1 MLPGRGVGC
10 LPDNPLG
17 LSWHDSNW
25 IPMLNSNNILD
36 YFSERSNP
44 FYDRSC
50 NNEAIKMQR
59 LSMDQ
64 LSNMIGL
71 EYCLLHVQEPILY
84 VVRKQHRHSPTHS
97 TPIADFYIVAGIV
110 YQAPDLL
117 SIINSHMMSSAY
129 HLETAFEELNSLAR
143 FHPSK
148 GYSWEN
154 RRPGQPTGPVTAPP
168 PSPVKVTGKR
178 DIEEASSQFQRLR
191 VDMLLVE
198 LTRKFPLPL
207 PQALQTAPQN
217 TINNQQT
224 NEVSKKEMK
233 QEIKQEMIQ
242 EINIKQESQ
251 PTNSLSPPM
260 RPPPEKKFKPA

>member
-1 MLPGRGVGC
+1 
-10 LPDNPLG
+10 
-17 LSWHDSNW
+17 
-25 IPMLNSNNILD
+25 
-36 YFSERSNP
+36 
-44 FYDRSC
+44 
-50 NNEAIKMQR
+50 
-59 LSMDQ
+59 
-64 LSNMIGL
+64 
-71 EYCLLHVQEPILY
+71 
-84 VVRKQHRHSPTHS
+84 
-97 TPIADFYIVAGIV
+97 
-110 YQAPDLL
+110 
-117 SIINSHMMSSAY
+117 MSSAY

-207 PQALQTAPQN
+207 PQALAAAPQN

-224 NEVSKKEMK
+224 SKY
-233 QEIKQEMIQ
+233 I
-242 EINIKQESQ
+242 
-251 PTNSLSPPM
+251 
-260 RPPPEKKFKPA
+260 F